1 MAISMGFMRFPQAEV
16 RGEEPEC
23 MVVKRG
29 DWLIEQPQLAPGEH
43 QARQCDSPALA
54 LRELAHGRGGKLAEF
69 ERFQCGP
76 DAKRLG
82 CRIAQPGQL
91 LGQTQALCHSQIR
104 VDAVGVPHIAERIE
118 QGGIAAAHG
127 YAVPCQ

>member
-1 MAISMGFMRFPQAEV
+1 MC
-16 RGEEPEC
+16 GEEPEC

-54 LRELAHGRGGKLAEF
+54 LLELAHGRGGKLAEF

-104 VDAVGVPHIAERIE
+104 VDAVGVPHIAERTLS
-118 QGGIAAAHG
+118 GAAIQASTFVLG
-127 YAVPCQ
+127 VFPCAFLVFTGL